1 MNLLEIYLI
10 ISTIALAFVAAI
22 WTNVGVLNQ
31 IVKTAY
37 FLVTIL
43 GGFLA
48 LNAIGFALGV
58 E

>member
-10 ISTIALAFVAAI
+10 ISTIALVFA
-22 WTNVGVLNQ
+22 GVCWNSGGINKL
-31 IVKTAY
+31 IRTVI
-37 FLVTIL
+37 FLIAIL

-48 LNAIGFALGV
+48 LNAIGFVLGV

>member
-10 ISTIALAFVAAI
+10 ISTIALAFTTI
-22 WTNVGVLNQ
+22 LWNSNSLLNQ
-31 IVKTAY
+31 VLKAGMLLITV
-37 FLVTIL
+37 L
-43 GGFLA
+43 GGFLT